1 MICWGLTKALLKKG
15 AEMVS
20 EKVKTKFVILTRGRT
35 GSTVI
40 VDEINQHQNIS
51 CKQEVFVSLREGTPV
66 YSLYQK
72 FGTDFSKY
80 GFNREWI
87 PTFQLW
93 SKQFAK
99 GGVFSRGSVFKKIQY
114 LFGGHKVNKYLDEL
128 ENHGANLGCSVL
140 GFKLL
145 EHQVSEIP
153 NFMSIL
159 KQRNYKVIYLE
170 RKNVVRQVLSGVIAN
185 KRKKFNAKNYVSD
198 GQSYDLDLAKFKT
211 LIQGELS
218 AVALQKKMVKAHGL
232 DSLLINYEDFLN
244 DRDTF
249 FQKLF
254 AFLGVENML
263 PENSSFSIMIPSVK
277 DVVKNFDEFSECMD
291 KMGLRE
297 CIEN

>member
-1 MICWGLTKALLKKG
+1 
-15 AEMVS
+15 
-20 EKVKTKFVILTRGRT
+20 
-35 GSTVI
+35 
-40 VDEINQHQNIS
+40 
-51 CKQEVFVSLREGTPV
+51 
-66 YSLYQK
+66 
-72 FGTDFSKY
+72 
-80 GFNREWI
+80 
-87 PTFQLW
+87 
-93 SKQFAK
+93 
-99 GGVFSRGSVFKKIQY
+99 
-114 LFGGHKVNKYLDEL
+114 
-128 ENHGANLGCSVL
+128 
-140 GFKLL
+140 
-145 EHQVSEIP
+145 
-153 NFMSIL
+153 MSIL

-218 AVALQKKMVKAHGL
+218 AVVFQKKMVKAHGF

-244 DRDTF
+244 DRDAF

-277 DVVKNFDEFSECMD
+277 DVVKNFNEFSECMD
-291 KMGLRE
+291 EMGLRE